1 MLQSAI
7 FFHISCQLIDKHIY
21 DLALLK
27 YKKLH
32 NRIAIVTG
40 VSRLKGIGR
49 AICCE
54 LASRGFD
61 IFFTYWL
68 TYDKQMPWGVSE
80 DEPEEI
86 LKEILELGVRC
97 EKIEL
102 DLSNRKAIKTLFD
115 AVKSKF
121 GNPLILVNNAT
132 YSTETTIDSLTESE
146 LDKHYAINL
155 KATTLL
161 CLEFIKQFEFYK
173 NGRII
178 NLSSGQS
185 LGQMPNEIAYA
196 ITKGAIE
203 TLTYTLS
210 QEIAAKGIT
219 INAVNP
225 GPNDTGW
232 MDKDLRNKLINQF
245 PMKRIGNP
253 KDTAK
258 LIGFLVSE
266 DAEWITGQII
276 HSEGGFIR

>member
-1 MLQSAI
+1 MNNS
-7 FFHISCQLIDKHIY
+7 
-21 DLALLK
+21 
-27 YKKLH
+27 
-32 NRIAIVTG
+32 IAIVTG

-54 LASRGFD
+54 LARKGFD

-68 TYDKQMPWGVSE
+68 PYDQQMPWGAGE
-80 DEPEEI
+80 EEPEAILQEI
-86 LKEILELGVRC
+86 LKLGVRC

-102 DLSNRKAIKTLFD
+102 DLSAKQAKEILFD
-115 AVKSKF
+115 AVKSTL
-121 GNPLILVNNAT
+121 GSPTVLVNNAT

-146 LDKHYAINL
+146 LDQHYAVNL
-155 KATTLL
+155 KATTFLS
-161 CLEFIKQFEFYK
+161 LEFIRQFEFNK

-178 NLSSGQS
+178 NLTSGQS

-210 QEIAAKGIT
+210 QEIASKGIT

-232 MDKDLRNKLINQF
+232 MDEKLRNELINRF
-245 PMKRIGNP
+245 PMKRIGKP
-253 KDTAK
+253 TDTAK
-258 LIGFLVSE
+258 LVGFLASE
-266 DAEWITGQII
+266 DADWITGQII
-276 HSEGGFIR
+276 HSEGGFKR

>member
-1 MLQSAI
+1 M
-7 FFHISCQLIDKHIY
+7 
-21 DLALLK
+21 
-27 YKKLH
+27 
-32 NRIAIVTG
+32 NRKIAIITG

-54 LASRGFD
+54 LAERKFD
-61 IFFTYWL
+61 VFFTYW
-68 TYDKQMPWGVSE
+68 TDYDNQMPWKV
-80 DEPEEI
+80 DDNEPELIQQEI
-86 LKEILELGVRC
+86 IDFGVKC
-97 EKIEL
+97 EKLEL
-102 DLSNRKAIKTLFD
+102 DLSSENAIGILFNE
-115 AVKSKF
+115 VKNKL
-121 GNPLILVNNAT
+121 GNPLVLVNNAT
-132 YSTETTIDSLTESE
+132 YSTQTTIDNLTAKE
-146 LDKHYAINL
+146 LDKHYEVNL

-161 CLEFIKQFEFYK
+161 TIEFVKQFDFNK

-210 QEIAAKGIT
+210 QEIASKGIT

-232 MDKDLRNKLINQF
+232 IDKKMKKELLNQF
-245 PMKRIGNP
+245 PMNRIGKP

-258 LIGFLVSE
+258 LIGFLASE

-276 HSEGGFIR
+276 HSEGGFKR

>member
-1 MLQSAI
+1 M
-7 FFHISCQLIDKHIY
+7 K
-21 DLALLK
+21 
-27 YKKLH
+27 

-49 AICCE
+49 AICME
-54 LASRGFD
+54 LANRGID
-61 IFFTYWL
+61 IFFTYWSK
-68 TYDKQMPWGVSE
+68 YDKEMPWGIE
-80 DEPEEI
+80 ENEPQLIQDEI
-86 LKEILELGVRC
+86 IKKGVRC
-97 EKIEL
+97 ERLEL
-102 DLSNRKAIKTLFD
+102 DLSANEAIITLLNTVKTTL
-115 AVKSKF
+115 
-121 GNPLILVNNAT
+121 GNPQILVNNAT
-132 YSTETTIDSLTESE
+132 YSTVTSIENLTATE
-146 LDKHYAINL
+146 LDKHYQINI

-161 CLEFIKQFEFYK
+161 TLEFIKSFENK
-173 NGRII
+173 QQGRII
-178 NLSSGQS
+178 NITSGQS

-210 QEIAAKGIT
+210 SEIAAKGIT

-232 MDKDLRNKLINQF
+232 MNENLKTELKAQF
-245 PMKRIGNP
+245 PMNRIGTP

-276 HSEGGFIR
+276 HSEGGFKR

>member
-1 MLQSAI
+1 MNN
-7 FFHISCQLIDKHIY
+7 K
-21 DLALLK
+21 
-27 YKKLH
+27 
-32 NRIAIVTG
+32 IAIVTG
-40 VSRLKGIGR
+40 VSRLNGIGR

-54 LASRGFD
+54 LASKGFD

-68 TYDKQMPWGVSE
+68 PYDKKMPWGVKE
-80 DEPEEI
+80 DEPKTI
-86 LKEILELGVRC
+86 LKEILEFGVKC

-102 DLSNRKAIKTLFD
+102 DLSSKNAIEILFN
-115 AVKSKF
+115 AVRNKL
-121 GNPLILVNNAT
+121 GDPLILVNNAT
-132 YSTETTIDSLTESE
+132 YSTSTTINSLTESE

-161 CLEFIKQFEFYK
+161 SLEFIKQFEFNK

-178 NLSSGQS
+178 NLTSGQS

-210 QEIAAKGIT
+210 QEIALKGIT

-232 MDKDLRNKLINQF
+232 MDEQLKNKLISQF

-258 LIGFLVSE
+258 LIGFLASE
-266 DAEWITGQII
+266 DADWITGQII
-276 HSEGGFIR
+276 HSEGGFKR